1 MSGKVL
7 FNSLER
13 FLPIIAIICALW
25 NLLCQPYIEGIYG
38 LLIACAYFLGYQWV
52 LERRKDRVEKAE
64 LAVFQRRYKELQEDI
79 LKAIYET
86 EQHRRAMDKSLLE
99 VQTETRNRIEGLG
112 KALNLAKMGL

>member
-7 FNSLER
+7 WNGMERSLPS
-13 FLPIIAIICALW
+13 LTILASLW
-25 NLLCQPYIEGIYG
+25 NLLAQPYIEGIYG
-38 LLIACAYFLGYQWV
+38 LLIACAYFLGYQWI

-64 LAVFQRRYKELQEDI
+64 LQVWERRYISLKDDI
-79 LKAIYET
+79 VRALSDT

-99 VQTETRNRIEGLG
+99 VQAETKNRIEGLT